1 MMQVAY
7 LVQRLK
13 ENVWEPDVCFAKKE
27 QADKYIAQHHSGKFN
42 VAMIRAEGFCSKIME
57 GFE

>member
-1 MMQVAY
+1 MQVAY

-13 ENVWEPDVCFAKKE
+13 ENIWEPDVCFARKE
-27 QADKYIAQHHSGKFN
+27 QADKYIAQHHSGKFGM
-42 VAMIRAEGFCSKIME
+42 VQIRAEGFYPMRME